1 MNNRRQADSFDGSMA
16 LPGDDRAARRREI
29 QTALIHHV
37 TELNEQEVLVF
48 VQQCLNDGDDP
59 LSIVEDCQEG
69 MRRVGE
75 RYEQRQYF
83 LSGLIMAGEIFRE
96 VMELIQ
102 PVIKERVRGNES
114 GRILLGTVQ
123 GDIHDIGKNIQGM
136 LLSCYG
142 FTVYDLGVDA
152 PPDAFVTQAAKVKP
166 DIVGLSGLLTSSYDA
181 MRDTITLFR
190 HNPDHTLTSI
200 PIIIGGGSINDQV
213 CQYVGADY
221 WIVNAMDGVRLCQR
235 LLGRPHRHDASQ

>member
-1 MNNRRQADSFDGSMA
+1 MNNQRQSGGFDGSMA
-16 LPGDDRAARRREI
+16 LPGDNSVAGHREI
-29 QTALIHHV
+29 QAALIHHV
-37 TELNEQEVLVF
+37 AELNEQEVLAL
-48 VQQCLNDGDDP
+48 VQQCLSNGDDP
-59 LSIVEDCQEG
+59 LSVVEDCQEG

-102 PVIKERVRGNES
+102 PVIKEKVRGNES

-142 FTVYDLGVDA
+142 FTVYDLGVDV
-152 PPDAFVTQAAKVKP
+152 PPDAFVTQATSVRP

-190 HNPDHTLTSI
+190 RNPDHTLGSI

-213 CQYVGADY
+213 CQYVGANY

-235 LLGRPHRHDASQ
+235 LLADNRSE

>member
-1 MNNRRQADSFDGSMA
+1 MNNQRQSSSFDGSVA
-16 LPGDDRAARRREI
+16 LPGDNSVAGRREI
-29 QTALIHHV
+29 QTALIRHV
-37 TELNEQEVLVF
+37 AELNEQEVLAL
-48 VQQCLNDGDDP
+48 VQECLSNGDDP

-102 PVIKERVRGNES
+102 PVIKEKVRGNGS

-142 FTVYDLGVDA
+142 FTVYDLGVDV
-152 PPDAFVTQAAKVKP
+152 PPDSFVTQATKVKP

-181 MRDTITLFR
+181 MRDTISLFR
-190 HNPDHTLTSI
+190 RNPDHTLVSI
-200 PIIIGGGSINDQV
+200 PIVIGGGSINDQV
-213 CQYVGADY
+213 RQYVGADY
-221 WIVNAMDGVRLCQR
+221 WILNAMDGVRLCQR
-235 LLGRPHRHDASQ
+235 LLADNRAD